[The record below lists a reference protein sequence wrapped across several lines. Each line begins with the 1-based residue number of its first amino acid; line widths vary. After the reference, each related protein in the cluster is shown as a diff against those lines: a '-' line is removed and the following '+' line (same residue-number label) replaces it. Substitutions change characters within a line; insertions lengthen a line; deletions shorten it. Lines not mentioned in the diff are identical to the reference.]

1 VTALPAI
8 SLSESSLEPE
18 TPVGGDAP
26 PDTFVV
32 TNSGGQ
38 ALNYEVTEDADWLSV
53 DPPSGILTGAQMD
66 TITVTY
72 ATSELPD
79 GTYQATIV
87 VTDEGAVNDPQ
98 TIDVTMSVGDP
109 VIALSTDSLTPAVLQ
124 GNDAPDQTFTVSN
137 TGAKTLDYTITDD
150 AGWLVV
156 DPASGTST
164 GELDTITVSYYTD
177 HLALGPYTATIT
189 VSDPNA
195 SNDPQTIDVMLIVTA
210 LPAISLSESSLM
222 PETPVGGDAPPET
235 FTVANVG
242 GLVLIYDVTV
252 QGGTPWLSVD
262 PTSGNSTGEA
272 DTITVTYDTASL
284 PEGPHNATLVVSD
297 PLAANNPQM
306 IDVALLVPEPDRALS
321 MLAAL
326 FTLALLGRPSRAK
339 SALAPSRLDAEL

>member
-1 VTALPAI
+1 M
-8 SLSESSLEPE
+8 PE

-38 ALNYEVTEDADWLSV
+38 TLNYEVTEDAAWLSV

-72 ATSELPD
+72 ATSGLPD

-124 GNDAPDQTFTVSN
+124 GNDAPNQTFTVGN
-137 TGAKTLDYTITDD
+137 AGAKTLDYTITDD

-156 DPASGTST
+156 NPASGTST

-177 HLALGPYTATIT
+177 HLDLGPYPATIT

-195 SNDPQTIDVMLIVTA
+195 LNDPQTIDVMLIVTA

-306 IDVALLVPEPDRALS
+306 IDVALLVPEPDPALAG
-321 MLAAL
+321 LAAL
-326 FTLALLGRPSRAK
+326 FTVALIGRRSRAK